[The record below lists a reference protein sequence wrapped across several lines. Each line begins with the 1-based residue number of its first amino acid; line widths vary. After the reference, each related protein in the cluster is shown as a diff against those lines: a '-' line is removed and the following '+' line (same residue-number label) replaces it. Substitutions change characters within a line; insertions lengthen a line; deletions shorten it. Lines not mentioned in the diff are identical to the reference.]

1 MVRTNIAM
9 LNVNYYLS
17 FYKNF
22 FLRGWNN
29 LTPMQ
34 YGMLLVGVAVI
45 GYLLMKSG
53 AKASN

>member
-1 MVRTNIAM
+1 MQ
-9 LNVNYYLS
+9 NVNYYLG

-22 FLRGWNN
+22 FLHAWNN

-34 YGMLLVGVAVI
+34 YGMLLVAVAVI

-53 AKASN
+53 AKAST